1 MPTSSAPRL
10 LPAASATLADP
21 RRSQDRAESRTSAGT
36 DFHGLVPAPRRVF
49 SGIQPTG
56 KLHLGNYVAAISPWV
71 AAQNGSEMTLC
82 IADLHALTTPEAA
95 RHAPPRSNVRETAAI
110 LLACGIDP
118 VSATLFVQS
127 HVAAHAEL
135 AWLLLCVTPVGWLE
149 RMTQFKTRAGYL
161 ETLGTGLLAYPVLQ
175 AADIL
180 LYRAHFVP
188 VGEDQEQHIELTREI
203 ARRFHSLFGHV
214 FTLPY
219 AVVVPS
225 GARLMGLD
233 DPGAKM
239 SKSIAAVRKGHAIGL
254 VDPPDEIRDAVMH
267 AVTDSGREVRPG
279 ETSPGVTNLLT
290 IYQTLSGLDETAVN
304 AEFAGKGYV
313 ILKRAVAD
321 LTIAKLAPIRA
332 RYHELAGIPDAVDA
346 ALAAGADRARLAAAP
361 TLDRVKLLIGLSG
374 GPKRRAP

>member
-1 MPTSSAPRL
+1 MSPGSTLRHV
-10 LPAASATLADP
+10 ASMSTTLADP
-21 RRSQDRAESRTSAGT
+21 KYSADAGGPRPAVGA
-36 DFHGLVPAPRRVF
+36 DFHALGPTPRRVF

-71 AAQNGSEMTLC
+71 AAQSGSETTLC
-82 IADLHALTTPEAA
+82 IADLHALTSPEAA
-95 RHAPPRSNVRETAAI
+95 RHTPPRTNVRETAAI

-127 HVAAHAEL
+127 HVPAHAEL
-135 AWLLLCVTPVGWLE
+135 AWLLLCVTPVGWLQ
-149 RMTQFKTRAGYL
+149 RMTQFKTRAAHV

-203 ARRFHSLFGHV
+203 ARRFHALFGHV

-219 AVVVPS
+219 AVVVQN

-239 SKSIAAVRKGHAIGL
+239 SKSIAAMRKGHAIGL

-279 ETSPGVTNLLT
+279 QTSPGITNLLT
-290 IYQTLSGLDETAVN
+290 IYQTLSGLDERAVS

-313 ILKRAVAD
+313 TLKRAVAD
-321 LTIAKLAPIRA
+321 LAIAKLAPIRA
-332 RYHELAGIPDAVDA
+332 RYHELSVIPEAVDA
-346 ALAAGADRARLAAAP
+346 VLAMGADRARVAAAP
-361 TLDRVKLLIGLSG
+361 TLDRVKLLMGLSTG
-374 GPKRRAP
+374 RKRHAP

>member
-1 MPTSSAPRL
+1 MATRSPLRRF
-10 LPAASATLADP
+10 AAMSTTLADP
-21 RRSQDRAESRTSAGT
+21 DHSVDPGQSRPSVETG
-36 DFHGLVPAPRRVF
+36 FYGLVPAPRRVF

-56 KLHLGNYVAAISPWV
+56 TLHLGNYVAAIRPWV
-71 AAQNGSEMTLC
+71 AAQNGSDMTLC
-82 IADLHALTTPEAA
+82 VADLHALTTPESA
-95 RHAPPRSNVRETAAI
+95 RHAPPRTKVRETAAI

-118 VSATLFVQS
+118 VCATLFVQS
-127 HVAAHAEL
+127 DVAAHAEL

-149 RMTQFKTRAGYL
+149 RMTQFKTRAAYV

-188 VGEDQEQHIELTREI
+188 VGEDQEQHIELTREV
-203 ARRFHSLFGHV
+203 ARRFHSLFGPV

-219 AVVVPS
+219 AVVVPN

-233 DPGAKM
+233 DPSVKM

-279 ETSPGVTNLLT
+279 ETSPGITNLLT
-290 IYQTLSGLDETAVN
+290 IYQTLSGVDEAAVN
-304 AEFAGKGYV
+304 AEFAGKRYI

-332 RYHELAGIPDAVDA
+332 RYHELAGRPEAVDA
-346 ALAAGADRARLAAAP
+346 VLATGADRARLAAAP
-361 TLDRVKLLIGLSG
+361 TLDRVKQLIGLSG
-374 GPKRRAP
+374 SVKRRAS

>member
-1 MPTSSAPRL
+1 MSPGFALRHV
-10 LPAASATLADP
+10 ASMSTTLADP
-21 RRSQDRAESRTSAGT
+21 EYSADAGGPGPAVGAG
-36 DFHGLVPAPRRVF
+36 FHTLGPTPRRVF

-71 AAQNGSEMTLC
+71 AAQSGSETTLC
-82 IADLHALTTPEAA
+82 IADLHALTTAEAA
-95 RHAPPRSNVRETAAI
+95 RHAPPRNNVRETAAI

-127 HVAAHAEL
+127 HVPAHAEL
-135 AWLLLCVTPVGWLE
+135 AWLVLCVTPVGWLQ
-149 RMTQFKTRAGYL
+149 RMTQFKTRAAHL

-203 ARRFHSLFGHV
+203 ARRFHALFGHV

-219 AVVVPS
+219 AVVVQS

-233 DPGAKM
+233 DPGVKM
-239 SKSIAAVRKGHAIGL
+239 SKSVAAMRKGHAIGL

-279 ETSPGVTNLLT
+279 ETSPGITNLLT
-290 IYQTLSGLDETAVN
+290 IYQTLSGLDESAVN

-313 ILKRAVAD
+313 NLKRAVAD
-321 LTIAKLAPIRA
+321 LAIAKLAPIRA
-332 RYHELAGIPDAVDA
+332 RYHELSGIPEAVDA
-346 ALAAGADRARLAAAP
+346 VLAMGADRARVTAAS
-361 TLDRVKLLIGLSG
+361 TLDRVKLLMGLSTG
-374 GPKRRAP
+374 RKRHAP

>member
-1 MPTSSAPRL
+1 MSTR
-10 LPAASATLADP
+10 LADP
-21 RRSQDRAESRTSAGT
+21 AYAVDPVKACTAVGP
-36 DFHGLVPAPRRVF
+36 DLHDVVPAPRRVF

-71 AAQNGSEMTLC
+71 TAQSGSEMTLC

-95 RHAPPRSNVRETAAI
+95 RHAPPRSMVRETAAI

-118 VSATLFVQS
+118 VCATLFTQS

-149 RMTQFKTRAGYL
+149 RMTQFKTRAAYL

-180 LYRAHFVP
+180 LYQAHFVP

-203 ARRFHSLFGHV
+203 ARRFHSLFGPV

-219 AVVVPS
+219 AVVAQN

-233 DPGAKM
+233 DPTVKM

-254 VDPPDEIRDAVMH
+254 IDPPDEIRDAVMH

-290 IYQTLSGLDETAVN
+290 IYQTLAGLDETAVN
-304 AEFAGKGYV
+304 AEFTGKRYV

-321 LTIAKLAPIRA
+321 LAIAKLAPIRA
-332 RYHELAGIPDAVDA
+332 RYHELSAIPDAIDA
-346 ALAAGADRARLAAAP
+346 VLAAGADRARLAAAP
-361 TLDRVKLLIGLSG
+361 TLNRAKRLIGLSG
-374 GPKRRAP
+374 DRKRRAP

>member
-1 MPTSSAPRL
+1 MPTSSPPRP
-10 LPAASATLADP
+10 LPSGSATRADP
-21 RRSQDRAESRTSAGT
+21 QHSEDRAEPRTSVGA

-56 KLHLGNYVAAISPWV
+56 KLHLGNYVAAIRPWV
-71 AAQNGSEMTLC
+71 AAQSGSEMTVC

-95 RHAPPRSNVRETAAI
+95 RHAPPRSNVRETAAM

-118 VSATLFVQS
+118 VCATLFVQS

-149 RMTQFKTRAGYL
+149 RMTQFKTRAAHL
-161 ETLGTGLLAYPVLQ
+161 ETFGTGLLAYPVLQ

-214 FTLPY
+214 FTIPY
-219 AVVVPS
+219 AAVVQN
-225 GARLMGLD
+225 GARLMALD
-233 DPGAKM
+233 HPGVKM

-304 AEFAGKGYV
+304 AEFAGKRYV
-313 ILKRAVAD
+313 ILKRALAD
-321 LTIAKLAPIRA
+321 LAIAKLAPIRA
-332 RYHELAGIPDAVDA
+332 RYHELSGHSEAVDA
-346 ALAAGADRARLAAAP
+346 VLATGADRARVAAAP
-361 TLDRVKLLIGLSG
+361 TLDRVKRLMGLSG
-374 GPKRRAP
+374 RTGRGAA

>member
-1 MPTSSAPRL
+1 MSTRFPLGNLASMSS
-10 LPAASATLADP
+10 TIADP
-21 RRSQDRAESRTSAGT
+21 AHSVDRGAPYTSLGADSR
-36 DFHGLVPAPRRVF
+36 LRVPAPRRVF

-56 KLHLGNYVAAISPWV
+56 KLHLGNYVAAIRPWV

-82 IADLHALTTPEAA
+82 IADLHALTMPEAA
-95 RHAPPRSNVRETAAI
+95 RHAPPRSKVRETAAI

-118 VSATLFVQS
+118 VAATLFVQS

-149 RMTQFKTRAGYL
+149 RMTQFKTRAAHL

-203 ARRFHSLFGHV
+203 ARRFHSLFGPV

-219 AVVVPS
+219 AVVVQN

-233 DPGAKM
+233 DPGVKM

-254 VDPPDEIRDAVMH
+254 IDPPDEIRGAVMH

-279 ETSPGVTNLLT
+279 ETSPGVANLLT

-304 AEFAGKGYV
+304 AEFAGKRYV

-332 RYHELAGIPDAVDA
+332 RYHELSGGPEAVDA
-346 ALAAGADRARLAAAP
+346 VLATGAGRARVAAAL
-361 TLDRVKLLIGLSG
+361 TLDRVKRLIGLTGS
-374 GPKRRAP
+374 PKRRAS

>member
-1 MPTSSAPRL
+1 LRSA
-10 LPAASATLADP
+10 STTLADP
-21 RRSQDRAESRTSAGT
+21 GRSEDRAMSGMSVGA
-36 DFHGLVPAPRRVF
+36 DLHGLVSVPRRVF

-56 KLHLGNYVAAISPWV
+56 KLHLGNYIAAIRPWV
-71 AAQNGSEMTLC
+71 AAQSGSEVTLS

-95 RHAPPRSNVRETAAI
+95 RDTPPRTKVRETAAI
-110 LLACGIDP
+110 LLACGVDP

-149 RMTQFKTRAGYL
+149 RMTQFKTRAAHL

-219 AVVVPS
+219 AVVAQN
-225 GARLMGLD
+225 GARLMALD
-233 DPGAKM
+233 DPSVKM

-254 VDPPDEIRDAVMH
+254 VDSPDEIRDAVMR

-279 ETSPGVTNLLT
+279 DTSPGIINLMT

-304 AEFAGKGYV
+304 AEFAGKRYV

-321 LTIAKLAPIRA
+321 LAVATLAPIRA
-332 RYHELAGIPDAVDA
+332 RYHELSGAPEAVDA
-346 ALAAGADRARLAAAP
+346 VLPMGADRARLASAP
-361 TLDRVKLLIGLSG
+361 TLDRAKRLIGLSG
-374 GPKRRAP
+374 GGRRRAP